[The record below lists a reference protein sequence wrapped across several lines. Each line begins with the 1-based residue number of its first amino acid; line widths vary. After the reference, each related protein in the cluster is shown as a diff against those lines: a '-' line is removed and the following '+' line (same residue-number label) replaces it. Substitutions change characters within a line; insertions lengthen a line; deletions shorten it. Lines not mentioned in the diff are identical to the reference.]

1 MEQSSVKKQS
11 LFDCAYWVIF
21 CLNGADC
28 SMCAAL
34 VFIKAILWV
43 VRVASTAQSNISVA
57 AWEGEI
63 VGKEENMLITHV
75 FVVDRKQT

>member
-1 MEQSSVKKQS
+1 
-11 LFDCAYWVIF
+11 
-21 CLNGADC
+21 
-28 SMCAAL
+28 MCAAL

>member
-1 MEQSSVKKQS
+1 
-11 LFDCAYWVIF
+11 
-21 CLNGADC
+21 
-28 SMCAAL
+28 MCVAL

-43 VRVASTAQSNISVA
+43 IRVASTAQSNISVA

-75 FVVDRKQT
+75 FVTDHKLT

>member
-1 MEQSSVKKQS
+1 
-11 LFDCAYWVIF
+11 
-21 CLNGADC
+21 
-28 SMCAAL
+28 MCAAL
-34 VFIKAILWV
+34 VFIKAISGV

>member
-1 MEQSSVKKQS
+1 MLIGLYFV
-11 LFDCAYWVIF
+11 W
-21 CLNGADC
+21 NGADC

-34 VFIKAILWV
+34 VFIKAILGV

>member
-1 MEQSSVKKQS
+1 
-11 LFDCAYWVIF
+11 
-21 CLNGADC
+21 
-28 SMCAAL
+28 MCAAL
-34 VFIKAILWV
+34 VFIKAILGV
-43 VRVASTAQSNISVA
+43 VRVARTAQSNISVA